1 MVAPGEMLAH
11 GELWTVKE
19 LFVYPNEF
27 IYWSVQIVMYP
38 FMTGLVAGAFVLS
51 SLYHVFG
58 IKQLKDI
65 ARFAL
70 VFSFALLFAAPMP
83 IVLHL
88 QFPFRGIEIFMTPH
102 FTSAIAAFG
111 VVFFT
116 YGAIVASELWFLY
129 RKHFVEKSLKLR
141 EKQDKT
147 IAEWI
152 QYFIFCSLTLGVYDI
167 SEEALHRD
175 EKAIKVLAGIGI
187 PVACFLHGYAGFI
200 FGSVKANALWMTPL
214 MPVIFIMSAVVSGIA
229 LCMLTYIITMEIKKF
244 LAKRKRMQPG
254 MRSQSIEE
262 IKGVEVHVIQMTAK
276 YLLFFLIAAISLE
289 LLDLI
294 FRGYT
299 ALKSWDVLRSVIYG
313 RDFRDIFILQYGI
326 GNLVP
331 LILFLIPGLTI
342 RRAVFGV
349 ILVLFGVFMMR
360 WNVVIGGQAFSLSFA
375 GLHALPSADHPAQTG
390 RPSRKGLFGALS
402 IFIMPFV
409 AVLGH
414 QQDIPGLRR
423 GPAGIRRLV
432 RGKFGYSS
440 GRDRIS
446 GPALFRSCRNVQQAA
461 SWLRWYL
468 FHGSNSPCNIL
479 LTQPHHL

>member
-1 MVAPGEMLAH
+1 MLAH

-58 IKQLKDI
+58 IKQLKDM

-70 VFSFALLFAAPMP
+70 VFSFALLFVAPLP
-83 IVLHL
+83 IMLHL
-88 QFPFRGIEIFMTPH
+88 QFPFRGVEIFMTPH

-129 RKHFVEKSLKLR
+129 RKHFVEKALKLR
-141 EKQDKT
+141 EKQDKNLS
-147 IAEWI
+147 EWF
-152 QYFIFCSLTLGVYDI
+152 QYLIFCSLTLGVYDI
-167 SEEALHRD
+167 SEEALHKD
-175 EKAIKVLAGIGI
+175 EKAIKILAGIGI

-229 LCMLTYIITMEIKKF
+229 LCMLTYIVTMEIKKF
-244 LAKRKRMQPG
+244 LTSRRNESRGAY
-254 MRSQSIEE
+254 RSKEE
-262 IKGVEVHVIQMTAK
+262 IVGVEINVIQMTAK
-276 YLLFFLIAAISLE
+276 YLVFFLIAAISLE

-294 FRGYT
+294 FRTYT
-299 ALKSWDVLRSVIYG
+299 AVKSWDVLRSVIYD
-313 RDFRDIFILQYGI
+313 RDFYDIFIMQYGI
-326 GNLVP
+326 GNLIP

-342 RRAVFGV
+342 RRAVLGV
-349 ILVLFGVFMMR
+349 LLVLFGVFMMR

-375 GLHALPSADHPAQTG
+375 GYMHYHLPIVPHDWETF
-390 RPSRKGLFGALS
+390 KEGLFGALG

-409 AVLGH
+409 
-414 QQDIPGLRR
+414 
-423 GPAGIRRLV
+423 
-432 RGKFGYSS
+432 
-440 GRDRIS
+440 
-446 GPALFRSCRNVQQAA
+446 LFWVIAKIFPVFPETEQS
-461 SWLRWYL
+461 
-468 FHGSNSPCNIL
+468 
-479 LTQPHHL
+479 

>member
-1 MVAPGEMLAH
+1 MVH

-19 LFVYPNEF
+19 LFTLPNEY
-27 IYWSVQIVMYP
+27 IYWSIQIVMYP

-58 IKQLKDI
+58 VQKLKDM

-111 VVFFT
+111 IVFFT

-129 RKHFVEKSLKLR
+129 RTHFVAVSLKLR

-147 IAEWI
+147 IVEWVR
-152 QYFIFCSLTLGVYDI
+152 YLIFCSLTLGVYDV

-175 EKAIKVLAGIGI
+175 EKAIKFLASLGI

-214 MPVIFIMSAVVSGIA
+214 MPVIFIMSAIVSGIA
-229 LCMLTYIITMEIKKF
+229 LCMLTYIVTMEIRKF
-244 LAKRKRMQPG
+244 FAKRKKAAYAG
-254 MRSQSIEE
+254 YQSKEQLQSAE
-262 IKGVEVHVIQMTAK
+262 ISVIQMTAK
-276 YLLFFLIAAISLE
+276 YLLTFLVAAISLE
-289 LLDLI
+289 ILDLI

-299 ALKSWDVLRSVIYG
+299 ALKSWDVLRSVIYE
-313 RDFRDIFILQYGI
+313 RDFKAIFIMQYGI

-331 LILFLIPGLTI
+331 LILFLLPGLTI
-342 RRAVFGV
+342 RRAVLGV
-349 ILVLFGVFMMR
+349 TLVLFGVFMMR
-360 WNVVIGGQAFSLSFA
+360 WNVVIGGQAFSLTFA
-375 GLHALPSADHPAQTG
+375 GFMHYHMPIVPHDWETF
-390 RPSRKGLFGALS
+390 KEGLAGALS
-402 IFIMPFV
+402 IFVMPF
-409 AVLGH
+409 
-414 QQDIPGLRR
+414 GLFY
-423 GPAGIRRLV
+423 V
-432 RGKFGYSS
+432 
-440 GRDRIS
+440 IS
-446 GPALFRSCRNVQQAA
+446 QIFPVFDYKEA
-461 SWLRWYL
+461 
-468 FHGSNSPCNIL
+468 H
-479 LTQPHHL
+479 